1 MDNNKKSFNYF
12 EKIFLKISVG
22 LLGLGLSLFILMFI
36 FIDYLSDSASE
47 VANIVV
53 VLLLSSVASFFI
65 AVFRIL
71 KFAFVVSKRND
82 GSTITKSVISF
93 FVSPVA
99 IIVYYIIVIILAFSS
114 CSIQ

>member
-1 MDNNKKSFNYF
+1 MKDNKKSFNYF
-12 EKIFLKISVG
+12 EKIFLKISIG

-36 FIDYLSDSASE
+36 FIDSLSDSASE

-65 AVFRIL
+65 AIIRIL

-93 FVSPVA
+93 FVSPAA
-99 IIVYYIIVIILAFSS
+99 IIVYFTIIFILAFSS